1 MGGRGS
7 SGNAK
12 NGWGSG
18 VWSWKV
24 GNNGAAFK
32 SLNPGLQSSFES
44 GLSTLFHQTKITSQ
58 TTELKPPRD
67 MGFSKVVAS
76 KSGNAVIFSVKS
88 GRKTLETTTSAQKA
102 ADAMAEA
109 FIKKY
114 RKS

>member
-1 MGGRGS
+1 
-7 SGNAK
+7 
-12 NGWGSG
+12 
-18 VWSWKV
+18 
-24 GNNGAAFK
+24 
-32 SLNPGLQSSFES
+32 
-44 GLSTLFHQTKITSQ
+44 
-58 TTELKPPRD
+58 

>member
-7 SGNAK
+7 SSGAK
-12 NGWGSG
+12 NGWGG
-18 VWSWKV
+18 GFWSWEHGK
-24 GNNGAAFK
+24 NSAAFN

-44 GLSTLFHQTKITSQ
+44 GLSTLFHQTKITGQ
-58 TTELKPPRD
+58 TTELKPPKN

-76 KSGNAVIFSVKS
+76 KSGEAVVFIVKS
-88 GRKTLETTTSAQKA
+88 GKKTLETTTSAQKA